1 MRRKEREEN
10 EVAEMK
16 ARKEALANAKEKGKA
31 KAKSKKKKDKKD
43 EAPKPADGSKPS
55 VPYSG
60 AAWGAMPPAAA
71 DGRSGSRPAESR
83 VLGVLGGTQPL
94 SGGTC
99 GTAIVHRVHGV
110 HSRQRQGGTGRRCTP
125 ALQWRRHGIRYG
137 RRTRAA
143 RGRCG
148 GVVAVVF
155 SFGAGTPSLF
165 APICS
170 CSVLGCAMDGSAQIR
185 RRRGRPHFLG
195 ACSSTRGRWGR
206 MTARRCKRTWT
217 YQALCSRAGR
227 VLRRNRLARRSSL
240 SRPWRAVR
248 RSL

>member
-71 DGRSGSRPAESR
+71 DSRSGSRPAESR

-99 GTAIVHRVHGV
+99 GTAIVHGYSACRALTAASGRDRSPVHTCPPV
-110 HSRQRQGGTGRRCTP
+110 AS
-125 ALQWRRHGIRYG
+125 ALGMVGAHARHAD
-137 RRTRAA
+137 AA
-143 RGRCG
+143 EE
-148 GVVAVVF
+148 
-155 SFGAGTPSLF
+155 SWQSYSP
-165 APICS
+165 
-170 CSVLGCAMDGSAQIR
+170 SAQAR
-185 RRRGRPHFLG
+185 Q
-195 ACSSTRGRWGR
+195 AC
-206 MTARRCKRTWT
+206 
-217 YQALCSRAGR
+217 
-227 VLRRNRLARRSSL
+227 LRRSARAPL
-240 SRPWRAVR
+240 SVARWI
-248 RSL
+248 